1 MINFV
6 FPQFLWA
13 LLALSIPIVIH
24 LFHFKR
30 FKKVL
35 FSNVSFLKDIQ
46 ITTQNKREIKR
57 WLVLAAR
64 CLALIFLVLAFTQ
77 PFIPKNNNTSTGKYR
92 AISIYIDNSFSMN
105 ADSKDGNLLLIAR
118 QKAKEIVKGF
128 KDSDKFQILTNNFEG
143 RHQHLISKE
152 ECLLWIDEIK
162 PTSVTRSITDVQN
175 RQAQALNQS
184 NDPNKLA
191 FILSDFQTSILK
203 NYQNLADT
211 TIQTTWVPLNSS
223 NKKNIAIDSCYFE
236 TPYIKLNATN
246 KLIVKIKNY
255 GEEAIENGSI
265 SLYIN
270 GQQKTVGGFT
280 VNANSSIE
288 TILSFTINQSG
299 WQKCELSIV
308 DNPITFDDKLY
319 FSFQANAEAKVYVIN
334 GISNNSFINNVYAT
348 DPYFNVS
355 NTSINQIDYSQLKKS
370 GLIILNEIETYQTG
384 LSNELKEYITN
395 GGDAIFFPSSKVENL
410 DNLNQFL
417 NIFDITATE
426 VYNQKETVCD
436 KLNLQSL
443 IYKDAF
449 ENTKTSL
456 DLPKVYKYVSYSF
469 SKKYITEPLLTLKNN
484 KLLISMI
491 KFGKGKLYIS
501 AVPLQPDFSNFQNH
515 ATFVP
520 FMLKS
525 AMASS
530 EMQPLFY
537 RINTDKYIYL
547 DKEINKT
554 EQGIKLVK
562 TNFEMIPEINVA
574 NGNSRLFL
582 SDAIKE
588 SGNYELLTKDNN
600 HPIISFNY
608 DSDESNTTY
617 ISENELSKM
626 AGSNIQVSNIDKV
639 DKRILAFDGN
649 KYLWRYCILLAIFF
663 VFLEILLIKLLK

>member
-128 KDSDKFQILTNNFEG
+128 KESDKFQILTNNFEG

-162 PTSVTRSITDVQN
+162 PTSVTKSITDVQN

-236 TPYIKLNATN
+236 TPYIKLNAAN